1 MRRFKNCF
9 FKTRIASILIAPL
22 LLSSCMSDDPEMMM
36 FEGVLGFSVMFMYLL
51 PFIIIVWIIF
61 NWDKVEDIIE
71 GPIGKIIGV
80 TIVIAIIWY
89 FSK

>member
-1 MRRFKNCF
+1 
-9 FKTRIASILIAPL
+9 
-22 LLSSCMSDDPEMMM
+22 MSDDPEMMM